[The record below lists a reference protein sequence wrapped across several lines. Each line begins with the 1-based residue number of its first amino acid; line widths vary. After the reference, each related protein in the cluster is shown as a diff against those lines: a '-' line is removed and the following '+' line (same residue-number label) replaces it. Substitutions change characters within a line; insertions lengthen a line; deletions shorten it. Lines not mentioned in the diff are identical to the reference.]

1 MSLLSELIHRWREAL
16 SADFTTTTLKTAI
29 VLWAILVVVLVIF
42 FIDNKWLLAG
52 IFLYE
57 VLP

>member
-1 MSLLSELIHRWREAL
+1 MNFVHQWRKAL
-16 SADFTTTTLKTAI
+16 SSNFTVTALKTAI
-29 VLWAILVVVLVIF
+29 VLWALFIIFLVVFVI
-42 FIDNKWLLAG
+42 DDEWLLAG